1 MYCKDI
7 VHKYNTFIFDNDG
20 VILDSN
26 QAKTKAFAKSVE
38 SYDGNKIK
46 DFINY
51 HVKNGGV
58 SRFEK
63 IDYFYSEIMGFEN
76 YSKELEE
83 SLSIYAENAKKG
95 MLEAEEIEGVID
107 FIRKIQEKKDNIY
120 VISGSDEEEL
130 INIYI
135 KRGINNLF
143 KMVLGSPTSKKSH
156 VKDLIQSQKLK
167 YPIVY
172 FGDSVTDYEVAKEYE
187 MDFIFVSSKSEWEDG
202 MEICTASKSQIIYDF
217 NEIK

>member
-1 MYCKDI
+1 
-7 VHKYNTFIFDNDG
+7 
-20 VILDSN
+20 
-26 QAKTKAFAKSVE
+26 
-38 SYDGNKIK
+38 
-46 DFINY
+46 
-51 HVKNGGV
+51 
-58 SRFEK
+58 
-63 IDYFYSEIMGFEN
+63 MGFEN

-95 MLEAEEIEGVID
+95 MLEAEEIKGVID

-120 VISGSDEEEL
+120 VISGSDEKEL

-135 KRGINNLF
+135 ERGINNLF

-156 VKDLIQSQKLK
+156 VKDLIQSKKLK

>member
-38 SYDGNKIK
+38 SYNGNKIK

-63 IDYFYSEIMGFEN
+63 IDYFYSEIMGIDN

-95 MLEAEEIEGVID
+95 M
-107 FIRKIQEKKDNIY
+107 
-120 VISGSDEEEL
+120 
-130 INIYI
+130 
-135 KRGINNLF
+135 
-143 KMVLGSPTSKKSH
+143 
-156 VKDLIQSQKLK
+156 
-167 YPIVY
+167 
-172 FGDSVTDYEVAKEYE
+172 
-187 MDFIFVSSKSEWEDG
+187 
-202 MEICTASKSQIIYDF
+202 
-217 NEIK
+217 